1 MSFDSILDSARKA
14 AEIIQRVADKLK
26 ITTLPKDFP
35 DQIVQLNNCLDVY
48 SASKTMIAAVVSDAR
63 GGFNVES
70 MAKLTANFDTNWDAF
85 AKEYNELFNKSTAEQ
100 QTNVLETFART
111 HFGDNVFTAGSII
124 KNETPAILGGIVT
137 FKAGI
142 NSFKGSYRN
151 PEEAVNKIKTGIDSI
166 TAATEKIA
174 GSLNNIAKTI
184 QGGDGA
190 TGVALLEKLS
200 KLHEIKLLNVTS
212 NALGVAQHGMAAY
225 GSGKAALGSS
235 MAALGDVKDLL
246 GDIKKGDLK
255 GAISSGK
262 ATVDSV
268 KDAIDDV
275 KDTIKSGKKTIES
288 AKATLSGLKGNVSD
302 GQLTGAAANISS
314 TSGASRMAGSRG
326 SAATSR
332 SADTA
337 NQGGQDKQD
346 ESGKS
351 DSYVCSGA
359 IMQCTFG
366 DRKAKLTVYPDR
378 TVFLTGQPMANISDH
393 QSMYNI
399 AGFGKCHT
407 TRYPS
412 TGQATAANHGK
423 LTPMPCVPGTNT
435 EWQNGKDDYIIK
447 GDAALLKSSYCKCR
461 WGGIITITD
470 DGQHGEGTQ
479 WVSKESK
486 VNFMM
491 EILNKNKT
499 INALLGTE
507 TTYKPKTKKE
517 ENEYKKN
524 AGKILQKI
532 ANLSEEQ
539 QGRLQTQLYEMPDT
553 MSNLQKLA
561 VVENNFQIE
570 KALGITK
577 GERMTTETADK
588 QSANP
593 NYSYKYIADPNGSEL
608 VQGVRARLNP
618 DYDVQYSINC
628 ATCAA
633 VYALRRLGFDL
644 TAKGNLPNTMNEWLS
659 ESHSFDIWKN
669 MDGTK
674 AEPTLLKDWMEEHK
688 IVSMTGDDYKN
699 YFEQVCKDEGI
710 YVVTVKWKDE
720 ETIGKD
726 GKKVKTNTGGHAT
739 ILQRDSDGKLYYLE
753 PQVYDSSK
761 GEDGRRSIDDLIY
774 SSDGELKL
782 APYPLNKGIMRIDDK
797 LFNTDY
803 AALFE
808 V

>member
-14 AEIIQRVADKLK
+14 AEIIQSVADKLK
-26 ITTLPKDFP
+26 ITLPKDFP

-212 NALGVAQHGMAAY
+212 NALGGAQHGMAAY

-255 GAISSGK
+255 GVISSGK

-302 GQLTGAAANISS
+302 GQLTGAAANISG

-326 SAATSR
+326 NAATSR

-407 TRYPS
+407 TRYPA
-412 TGQATAANHGK
+412 TGAATAANHGK

-435 EWQNGKDDYIIK
+435 EWKNGKDDYIIK

-470 DGQHGEGTQ
+470 DGQKDTGAADMSRVAAISMEQMLTETEEKEKQGVKPEAVLDGIQLALDAAGLAPGVGAIPDLLNASISALRGDWGAAGLSVLAAVPAIGDAATAAKFAQKGVKAAKAAKKTGQQITKDQLNSSVANRGLMPTNKTSIGESDLNDYREAKKQ
-479 WVSKESK
+479 KEMQNWNSKSKEKIRVIEGGKQESVSIKKAVGQNDNTIYDSVDK
-486 VNFMM
+486 VNG
-491 EILNKNKT
+491 ISY
-499 INALLGTE
+499 NA
-507 TTYKPKTKKE
+507 
-517 ENEYKKN
+517 
-524 AGKILQKI
+524 
-532 ANLSEEQ
+532 
-539 QGRLQTQLYEMPDT
+539 
-553 MSNLQKLA
+553 
-561 VVENNFQIE
+561 
-570 KALGITK
+570 
-577 GERMTTETADK
+577 
-588 QSANP
+588 
-593 NYSYKYIADPNGSEL
+593 YSYKTVSSTDSNRVNPVEKVIQPQSNKPVAKGVEKSQKDIMDMRDAQEYKLLMEKSRNFRLTESEMK
-608 VQGVRARLNP
+608 RLNE
-618 DYDVQYSINC
+618 I
-628 ATCAA
+628 
-633 VYALRRLGFDL
+633 LR
-644 TAKGNLPNTMNEWLS
+644 K
-659 ESHSFDIWKN
+659 
-669 MDGTK
+669 
-674 AEPTLLKDWMEEHK
+674 
-688 IVSMTGDDYKN
+688 YK
-699 YFEQVCKDEGI
+699 
-710 YVVTVKWKDE
+710 
-720 ETIGKD
+720 
-726 GKKVKTNTGGHAT
+726 KK
-739 ILQRDSDGKLYYLE
+739 
-753 PQVYDSSK
+753 
-761 GEDGRRSIDDLIY
+761 
-774 SSDGELKL
+774 
-782 APYPLNKGIMRIDDK
+782 
-797 LFNTDY
+797 
-803 AALFE
+803 
-808 V
+808 

>member
-14 AEIIQRVADKLK
+14 AEIIQSVADKLK
-26 ITTLPKDFP
+26 ITLPKDFP

-246 GDIKKGDLK
+246 GDIKKGNLK
-255 GAISSGK
+255 GVISSGK

-302 GQLTGAAANISS
+302 GQLTGAAANISG

-337 NQGGQDKQD
+337 NQGGQDKQN

-366 DRKAKLTVYPDR
+366 DKKAKLTVYPDR

-407 TRYPS
+407 TRYPA
-412 TGQATAANHGK
+412 TGAATAANHGK

-435 EWQNGKDDYIIK
+435 EWKNGKDDYIIK
-447 GDAALLKSSYCKCR
+447 GDAALLKSSYCKCC

-470 DGQHGEGTQ
+470 DGQKDTGSADLSRIPLVQFVKERKTLSPLCDAKSN
-479 WVSKESK
+479 VSQ
-486 VNFMM
+486 
-491 EILNKNKT
+491 KNKT
-499 INALLGTE
+499 QASDNFSPLNVAEKHLEILKSLKKEDLKSLPASWFSAWSNAANKVNSKYNKEGIKSVYSDVEHLYNMYNLLKSEDAKKIGLENISDKMPYEVFAIENKIPGFIDRMPSKEFWDTFDKFVPLYTNAGTGAYFSPDYGYVVIPMTDKSVKRMADSE
-507 TTYKPKTKKE
+507 WYQSARFYHEFGHAIDHMRGWRNDPEFMAVFADFQAEMKDANITDGLYKLMDEKGGIGNLSGNELEKMMALSDSLQAATPGHESIPPGGHSKEYFQSENQQMAEFIAHMAENYWGGNDIYKILAPKT
-517 ENEYKKN
+517 Y
-524 AGKILQKI
+524 
-532 ANLSEEQ
+532 
-539 QGRLQTQLYEMPDT
+539 
-553 MSNLQKLA
+553 
-561 VVENNFQIE
+561 
-570 KALGITK
+570 TK
-577 GERMTTETADK
+577 MRDLLINRWK
-588 QSANP
+588 Q
-593 NYSYKYIADPNGSEL
+593 
-608 VQGVRARLNP
+608 
-618 DYDVQYSINC
+618 
-628 ATCAA
+628 
-633 VYALRRLGFDL
+633 
-644 TAKGNLPNTMNEWLS
+644 
-659 ESHSFDIWKN
+659 
-669 MDGTK
+669 
-674 AEPTLLKDWMEEHK
+674 
-688 IVSMTGDDYKN
+688 
-699 YFEQVCKDEGI
+699 
-710 YVVTVKWKDE
+710 
-720 ETIGKD
+720 
-726 GKKVKTNTGGHAT
+726 
-739 ILQRDSDGKLYYLE
+739 
-753 PQVYDSSK
+753 
-761 GEDGRRSIDDLIY
+761 
-774 SSDGELKL
+774 
-782 APYPLNKGIMRIDDK
+782 
-797 LFNTDY
+797 
-803 AALFE
+803 
-808 V
+808 

>member
-26 ITTLPKDFP
+26 ITLPKDFP
-35 DQIVQLNNCLDVY
+35 VQIVQLNNCLDVY

-212 NALGVAQHGMAAY
+212 NALGVAQQGMAAY

-302 GQLTGAAANISS
+302 GQLTGASANISS

-399 AGFGKCHT
+399 AGFGTCHT

-435 EWQNGKDDYIIK
+435 EWKNGKDDYIIK

-470 DGQHGEGTQ
+470 DGQKDTGAADMSRVAAISMEQMLTETEEKEKQGLKPEAVLDGIQLALDAAGLAPGVGAIPDLLNASISALRGDWAAAGLSVLAAVPVIGDAATAAKFAQ
-479 WVSKESK
+479 KGVKAAKAAKKAEIVGNQVVKGQLNASVAKVDMPSPNSKNGVTNLNAYKETKKQKEMQRWRTKSKEKITVIEGGKQADVSIKKAVGQNNDTIYNSTDGVNGTNRSVYSHRTVNTVNSNSINSVEK
-486 VNFMM
+486 VARIQPN
-491 EILNKNKT
+491 NPVAK
-499 INALLGTE
+499 GTE
-507 TTYKPKTKKE
+507 RNLKDIKE
-517 ENEYKKN
+517 ENECILEFKSKGDKVDKK
-524 AGKILQKI
+524 
-532 ANLSEEQ
+532 
-539 QGRLQTQLYEMPDT
+539 
-553 MSNLQKLA
+553 SNENIFSSAKEDSFNDDLRAKDNTYDAKDKLA
-561 VVENNFQIE
+561 EAKKKREELE
-570 KALGITK
+570 KNGEKPSWGI
-577 GERMTTETADK
+577 
-588 QSANP
+588 
-593 NYSYKYIADPNGSEL
+593 
-608 VQGVRARLNP
+608 
-618 DYDVQYSINC
+618 
-628 ATCAA
+628 
-633 VYALRRLGFDL
+633 
-644 TAKGNLPNTMNEWLS
+644 
-659 ESHSFDIWKN
+659 
-669 MDGTK
+669 
-674 AEPTLLKDWMEEHK
+674 
-688 IVSMTGDDYKN
+688 
-699 YFEQVCKDEGI
+699 
-710 YVVTVKWKDE
+710 
-720 ETIGKD
+720 
-726 GKKVKTNTGGHAT
+726 
-739 ILQRDSDGKLYYLE
+739 
-753 PQVYDSSK
+753 
-761 GEDGRRSIDDLIY
+761 
-774 SSDGELKL
+774 
-782 APYPLNKGIMRIDDK
+782 
-797 LFNTDY
+797 
-803 AALFE
+803 
-808 V
+808 

>member
-14 AEIIQRVADKLK
+14 AEKIQSVADKLK
-26 ITTLPKDFP
+26 ITLPKDFP
-35 DQIVQLNNCLDVY
+35 DQVVQLNNCLDVY
-48 SASKTMIAAVVSDAR
+48 SASKTMIAAVVNDAR

-246 GDIKKGDLK
+246 GDIKKGDFK

-262 ATVDSV
+262 AAVDSV

-275 KDTIKSGKKTIES
+275 KDTIKSGKNTIES
-288 AKATLSGLKGNVSD
+288 AKATLSGLKGD
-302 GQLTGAAANISS
+302 IGEGQMTGAAANITD
-314 TSGASRMAGSRG
+314 TSAASKATANTRTD
-326 SAATSR
+326 AATSR
-332 SADTA
+332 AADKG
-337 NQGGQDKQD
+337 NQGGEQDQQ
-346 ESGKS
+346 EESSGKS

-359 IMQCTFG
+359 TMKCSFG
-366 DRKAKLTVYPDR
+366 DKKAKLTVYPDR

-393 QSMYNI
+393 ISLYNI

-407 TRYPS
+407 TRYPA
-412 TGQATAANHGK
+412 TGSATAANHGR

-435 EWQNGKDDYIIK
+435 EWKSGKDDYLIK

-461 WGGIITITD
+461 WGGVITITD
-470 DGQHGEGTQ
+470 DGQKDTGAADISRVAAISMEQMLTETEEKEKQGLKPEAVLDGIQLALDAAGLAPGVGAIPDLLNASISALRGDWAAAGLSVLAAVPVIGDAATAAKFAQ
-479 WVSKESK
+479 KGVKAAKVAKKAETVGNQIVKGQLNASVAKVDMSSPNSKNGVTNLNAYKETKKQKEMQKWRTKSKEKITVIEGGKQADVSIKKAVGQNNDTIYNSIDGVNGTNRSVYSYRTVNTVNNNSINSVEK
-486 VNFMM
+486 VARIQPNNPVAKGA
-491 EILNKNKT
+491 ERNLKDI
-499 INALLGTE
+499 
-507 TTYKPKTKKE
+507 KE
-517 ENEYKKN
+517 ENECILEFKSIVDKNNKMNNESIFSSAKKDSLNGDLRTKNNTYDIKDKLAEAKKN
-524 AGKILQKI
+524 H
-532 ANLSEEQ
+532 EE
-539 QGRLQTQLYEMPDT
+539 L
-553 MSNLQKLA
+553 
-561 VVENNFQIE
+561 E
-570 KALGITK
+570 KN
-577 GERMTTETADK
+577 GEK
-588 QSANP
+588 PSW
-593 NYSYKYIADPNGSEL
+593 
-608 VQGVRARLNP
+608 GV
-618 DYDVQYSINC
+618 
-628 ATCAA
+628 
-633 VYALRRLGFDL
+633 
-644 TAKGNLPNTMNEWLS
+644 
-659 ESHSFDIWKN
+659 
-669 MDGTK
+669 
-674 AEPTLLKDWMEEHK
+674 
-688 IVSMTGDDYKN
+688 
-699 YFEQVCKDEGI
+699 
-710 YVVTVKWKDE
+710 
-720 ETIGKD
+720 
-726 GKKVKTNTGGHAT
+726 
-739 ILQRDSDGKLYYLE
+739 
-753 PQVYDSSK
+753 
-761 GEDGRRSIDDLIY
+761 
-774 SSDGELKL
+774 
-782 APYPLNKGIMRIDDK
+782 
-797 LFNTDY
+797 
-803 AALFE
+803 
-808 V
+808 

>member
-26 ITTLPKDFP
+26 ITLPKDFP

-302 GQLTGAAANISS
+302 GQLTGAAANISG

-326 SAATSR
+326 NAATSR

-359 IMQCTFG
+359 TMQCTFG
-366 DRKAKLTVYPDR
+366 DKKAKLTVYPDR

-412 TGQATAANHGK
+412 TGAATAANHGK

-435 EWQNGKDDYIIK
+435 EWKNGKDDYIIK

-470 DGQHGEGTQ
+470 DGQKDTGAADMSR
-479 WVSKESK
+479 VAAIS
-486 VNFMM
+486 M
-491 EILNKNKT
+491 EQML
-499 INALLGTE
+499 TE
-507 TTYKPKTKKE
+507 TE
-517 ENEYKKN
+517 EKQGLNPEAVLDGIQLALDAAGFIPGLGAIPDLTN
-524 AGKILQKI
+524 AAISALRGNWLEAGMSVLAAVPIIGDAAAGAKLASKGMKI
-532 ANLSEEQ
+532 AKGVDKTRKAVLAKEAKNYISREITGKELLKTGICKSEKEVEFFQ
-539 QGRLQTQLYEMPDT
+539 KALRGERKNFAENFYKRKGMTEKKQIVSHVNGIDLNHAVKVKEMPPPKELIRFNEPGMET
-553 MSNLQKLA
+553 GGSYFGISSRTGNKINTPRSYGIQP
-561 VVENNFQIE
+561 VVVKKGTVVRKKKTVYKISEDAQPFEYLESTARPIKAPLDNNWSSA
-570 KALGITK
+570 KNVDSGIRNVKTGKMRKNWTDTK
-577 GERMTTETADK
+577 GGAI
-588 QSANP
+588 QA
-593 NYSYKYIADPNGSEL
+593 YIP
-608 VQGVRARLNP
+608 
-618 DYDVQYSINC
+618 
-628 ATCAA
+628 
-633 VYALRRLGFDL
+633 F
-644 TAKGNLPNTMNEWLS
+644 
-659 ESHSFDIWKN
+659 ESRNNII
-669 MDGTK
+669 
-674 AEPTLLKDWMEEHK
+674 P
-688 IVSMTGDDYKN
+688 
-699 YFEQVCKDEGI
+699 
-710 YVVTVKWKDE
+710 
-720 ETIGKD
+720 
-726 GKKVKTNTGGHAT
+726 
-739 ILQRDSDGKLYYLE
+739 
-753 PQVYDSSK
+753 
-761 GEDGRRSIDDLIY
+761 
-774 SSDGELKL
+774 
-782 APYPLNKGIMRIDDK
+782 
-797 LFNTDY
+797 
-803 AALFE
+803 
-808 V
+808 